1 MIKNGMRIA
10 MVGPFGFHP
19 NKTMRSRALPLA
31 RILTRRNHKVQMFMP
46 PWQEPA
52 AADRRWQED
61 GVMLRYTPLGGG
73 APVTTLRLIR
83 EVAAWSP
90 DVVHC
95 FKPKAYSGFVAW
107 WFWHFHR
114 QRVRLVTDSDDW
126 EGAGGW
132 NDVAPY
138 PAWQKRLFAWQE
150 KWGMRH
156 NHALTVASRALQGL
170 ARTHGVASTDVYY
183 LPNGPGISAD
193 APLAAQKRN
202 DLGLAGRPVILLYSR
217 LFEFDTGRLVAIL
230 RQALSALP
238 DAAVL
243 TVGASLFEDDAER
256 LRRDLAI
263 EGLEDRF
270 VHAGWLEEH
279 ELPNVLAAADVAL
292 YLMDDTLLNRSK
304 CPVKLA
310 DMLGLGLPLVA
321 ENVGQVP
328 EYVIQDRTG
337 LLRSSGDTAGLAADL
352 IGLLQDESRRT
363 RLGLAAREHIH
374 TNFSWQRL
382 ADVAEAAYQDT

>member
-1 MIKNGMRIA
+1 MRIA

-31 RILTRRNHKVQMFMP
+31 RILVQREHRVQMFMP

-52 AADRRWQED
+52 ESDRRWQED
-61 GVMLRYTPLGGG
+61 SVDVRYSPLDGG

-107 WFWHFHR
+107 WFWYFHR
-114 QRVRLVTDSDDW
+114 RRVRLVTDSDDW

-138 PAWQKRLFAWQE
+138 PGWQKRLFAWQE

-156 NHALTVASRALQGL
+156 NHALTVASRTLQGL
-170 ARTHGVASTDVYY
+170 AWTHGVPPANVHY
-183 LPNGPGISAD
+183 LPNGPGIGAD
-193 APLAAQKRN
+193 APLAAQKRS
-202 DLGLAGRPVILLYSR
+202 DYGLTGRPVILLYSR
-217 LFEFDTGRLVAIL
+217 LFEFDTGRLVTIL
-230 RQALSALP
+230 RQVLSAVP
-238 DAAVL
+238 EAAVL
-243 TVGASLFEDDAER
+243 TVGASLFEDDAEK
-256 LRRDLAI
+256 LRRDLTDA
-263 EGLEDRF
+263 GLENRF
-270 VHAGWLEEH
+270 VDAGWLEEH
-279 ELPNVLAAADVAL
+279 ELPNVLAAADVGL

-328 EYVIQDRTG
+328 EYVIQDKTG

-352 IGLLQDESRRT
+352 IELLQDESRRA
-363 RLGLAAREHIH
+363 RLGLAAREHIQA
-374 TNFSWQRL
+374 TFSWERL
-382 ADVAEAAYQDT
+382 AGIAEDAYQGAY